1 MNYQAPIT
9 DMNRVTL
16 LTILVI
22 VLLIVNG
29 ITLYFQF
36 HKPKRGD
43 QRPPGNPG
51 MLFKKLNLDAQQ
63 EEQFEQMRKAHFQ
76 KRDSLRM
83 EDMRLRKAM
92 TEMITAGVTDVSK
105 IDSITNLLAAN
116 RKQFETNFYNH
127 FQQLYSILRPE
138 QKKEFGTVLEAL
150 IKRQNPPDRRPQ
162 GPPPHQP

>member
-1 MNYQAPIT
+1 
-9 DMNRVTL
+9 MNRVTL

-36 HKPKRGD
+36 QKPRRGD
-43 QRPPGNPG
+43 GRPPGNPG
-51 MLFKKLNLDAQQ
+51 MLFKKLNLDEQQ
-63 EEQFEQMRKAHFQ
+63 EQQFEQMRKAHF
-76 KRDSLRM
+76 KLRDSLRN
-83 EDMRLRKAM
+83 EDMRIRKSM
-92 TEMITAGVTDVSK
+92 TEMIAAGVTDASR

-116 RKQFETNFYNH
+116 RKQFEMNFYTH

-138 QKKEFGTVLEAL
+138 QKKDFGAVLEEL
-150 IKRQNPPDRRPQ
+150 IKRQNPQDRRPP